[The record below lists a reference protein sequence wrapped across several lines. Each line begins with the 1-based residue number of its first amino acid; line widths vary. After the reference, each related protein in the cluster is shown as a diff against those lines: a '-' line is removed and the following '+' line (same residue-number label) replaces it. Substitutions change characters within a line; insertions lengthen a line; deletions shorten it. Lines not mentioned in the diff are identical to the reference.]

1 MIVDQAVAV
10 AKTVNSYNRFR
21 GYELKPFVDGRES
34 INKFRLDQSNDGC

>member
-21 GYELKPFVDGRES
+21 GHALNPFVDGRKS
-34 INKFRLDQSNDGC
+34 INKFRLDQSNDEC